1 MYIFKNAL
9 RSISRSKGRNILV
22 GIIVLVIA
30 VSTCVALSIREA
42 AAKAKESTLDS
53 IQITAQISVDRQSMM
68 KNSTTTGV
76 APDRESMQAA
86 FAGASG
92 LSLDEMQV
100 YAKAASVKAFSYTL
114 TSSFNGTDAMKPID
128 TSSTSSTT
136 SSSSTTTAKTPTNTQ
151 QGQSAGGFGKMG
163 AQGSFTVIGYSTD
176 SAMTAFV
183 NGTSTITSG
192 AIFSEGTSDN
202 VCVISDEL
210 ALYNSLS
217 VGSVFTLV
225 NPNNTAETIQLTVAG
240 IYKNS
245 QATVTTGNTM
255 GGFSAASDPANE
267 IYMSYNAL
275 KAITT
280 TSIANAAAATSTTAS
295 TALREQVAGTYSFA
309 DVESYNSFDAQA
321 RALGLAD
328 TYTITSSD
336 LTSYQQS
343 LQPLEN
349 LSKFAT
355 YFLIVV
361 LLIGGIILIV
371 LNIFN
376 IRERKYEI
384 GVLTAIGMKKGK
396 VSLQFITEL
405 FLVTFTCIIIGAGV
419 GAAVSVPITNSLLK
433 SQVSSAQ
440 AAAASQT
447 TSFGRSNTN
456 GTTNSTTTNSK
467 NTGTSNNVG
476 APGAI
481 VTKTTNYISEVSSAT
496 NFTVILQLMG
506 IGIILTLVSSCA
518 AVIFVLRY
526 EPLKILTNR
535 D

>member
-53 IQITAQISVDRQSMM
+53 IQITAQISVDRQALV
-68 KNSTTTGV
+68 KNSTTTSG
-76 APDRESMQAA
+76 APDRETMQAA

-361 LLIGGIILIV
+361 L
-371 LNIFN
+371 
-376 IRERKYEI
+376 
-384 GVLTAIGMKKGK
+384 
-396 VSLQFITEL
+396 
-405 FLVTFTCIIIGAGV
+405 
-419 GAAVSVPITNSLLK
+419 
-433 SQVSSAQ
+433 
-440 AAAASQT
+440 
-447 TSFGRSNTN
+447 
-456 GTTNSTTTNSK
+456 
-467 NTGTSNNVG
+467 
-476 APGAI
+476 
-481 VTKTTNYISEVSSAT
+481 
-496 NFTVILQLMG
+496 
-506 IGIILTLVSSCA
+506 
-518 AVIFVLRY
+518 
-526 EPLKILTNR
+526 
-535 D
+535 

>member
-68 KNSTTTGV
+68 KNSTASGT

-86 FAGASG
+86 FSGASG
-92 LSLDEMQV
+92 LTLDQMQV

-114 TSSFNGTDAMKPID
+114 TTSLNGTDLIKSID
-128 TSSTSSTT
+128 TTSTSTSTTT
-136 SSSSTTTAKTPTNTQ
+136 SSSSTTTAKGSTNTQ
-151 QGQSAGGFGKMG
+151 QGQPDGGFGKMG
-163 AQGSFTVIGYSTD
+163 TQGDFTVIGYSSD
-176 SAMTAFV
+176 SGMTAFV

-192 AIFSEGTSDN
+192 AIFSEGTSEN

-217 VGSVFTLV
+217 VGDVFTLV
-225 NPNNTAETIQLTVAG
+225 NPNNTAETVKLTVAG
-240 IYKNS
+240 IYNNS
-245 QATVTTGNTM
+245 QTTVTTGNTM

-267 IYMSYNAL
+267 IYMSYTAL

-280 TSIANAAAATSTTAS
+280 SSIASATTTTSTNGTTS
-295 TALREQVAGTYSFA
+295 TTALREQVAGTYSFA
-309 DVESYNSFDAQA
+309 DVDSYNSFDAQA

-328 TYTITSSD
+328 TYTISSSD

-361 LLIGGIILIV
+361 L
-371 LNIFN
+371 
-376 IRERKYEI
+376 
-384 GVLTAIGMKKGK
+384 
-396 VSLQFITEL
+396 IT
-405 FLVTFTCIIIGAGV
+405 
-419 GAAVSVPITNSLLK
+419 S
-433 SQVSSAQ
+433 
-440 AAAASQT
+440 
-447 TSFGRSNTN
+447 RS
-456 GTTNSTTTNSK
+456 
-467 NTGTSNNVG
+467 
-476 APGAI
+476 
-481 VTKTTNYISEVSSAT
+481 
-496 NFTVILQLMG
+496 
-506 IGIILTLVSSCA
+506 
-518 AVIFVLRY
+518 
-526 EPLKILTNR
+526 
-535 D
+535 